1 MALLSTSGVIVTL
14 CILLGLYLITGRN
27 SKAQSRAPFGAEIYA
42 EDVLEDA
49 VLEAIKHQDAG
60 GSLHPSGEPAPASS
74 TPSVPSP
81 RVPVGKRGRLVIFGG
96 AAFLFLSAVIMALVA
111 AFGSVSWWVPVS
123 LLAFSALML
132 GLLRFWAVQDRNRSR
147 SLSALHRSEIHGA
160 RGPEST
166 RDVSVELKHAP
177 QVTERS
183 RQALPVNH
191 AVKALRAAR
200 TQHVPRRAPLEP
212 LPLTASGEM
221 PTRLRLDDELPHSGW
236 QPVEVPRPTYLDAAV
251 VHAVTPEPLQRN
263 TAPKSRSKTLA
274 QAASFDL
281 DDVLRRRRA

>member
-14 CILLGLYLITGRN
+14 CILLGLYIVTGR
-27 SKAQSRAPFGAEIYA
+27 SSRTQSRAPFGAEIYA

-49 VLEAIKHQDAG
+49 VLDAIERHEAG
-60 GSLHPSGEPAPASS
+60 GSASASAATAPASPS
-74 TPSVPSP
+74 LNTPSSKVA
-81 RVPVGKRGRLVIFGG
+81 VGKRGRLAVFAG
-96 AAFLFLSAVIMALVA
+96 AAFSLLGTAVTSFVA
-111 AFGSVSWWVPVS
+111 AFSLISWWVPASLLVFS
-123 LLAFSALML
+123 LLAL
-132 GLLRFWAVQDRNRSR
+132 GVLRFWAVQDRNRSR
-147 SLSALHRSEIHGA
+147 GLAALKRGETSATQVPDRSAEA
-160 RGPEST
+160 
-166 RDVSVELKHAP
+166 SVELKRAP

-183 RQALPVNH
+183 RQSLPVNH

-212 LPLTASGEM
+212 LPLTGSDEM
-221 PTRLRLDDELPHSGW
+221 PARLRLDDELPYSGW
-236 QPVEVPRPTYLDAAV
+236 QPVEVPRPTYLDAPV
-251 VHAVTPEPLQRN
+251 VHSEAPEPLQRD

>member
-14 CILLGLYLITGRN
+14 CILLGLYIVTGRN
-27 SKAQSRAPFGAEIYA
+27 SRAKSRAPFGAEIYA

-49 VLEAIKHQDAG
+49 VLEAIEHQDAG
-60 GSLHPSGEPAPASS
+60 GSLQPSADSAPAPSALSAS
-74 TPSVPSP
+74 SP
-81 RVPVGKRGRLVIFGG
+81 RVSVGKRGRLAIFGG
-96 AAFLFLSAVIMALVA
+96 AVFLLLDAVITALVA
-111 AFGSVSWWVPVS
+111 AFGAVNWWLPVFF
-123 LLAFSALML
+123 LAFSALML

-147 SLSALHRSEIHGA
+147 SLSALYRSESHVA
-160 RGPEST
+160 YGPKPS
-166 RDVSVELKHAP
+166 RDVSAELKHAP

-200 TQHVPRRAPLEP
+200 TQHVPRRAPIEP
-212 LPLTASGEM
+212 LPLTASGEA
-221 PTRLRLDDELPHSGW
+221 PARLRLDDELPNSGW
-236 QPVEVPRPTYLDAAV
+236 RPVEVPRPTYLDAPV
-251 VHAVTPEPLQRN
+251 VHAVTPEPLQRD